1 MDIKFSVVVPVYNV
15 ANYLKYCIESI
26 INQTYKNLEIILVDD
41 GSTDKSSE
49 ICDFFK
55 EKDNRIKVINKKNGG
70 ASSARNVGI
79 ENSTGDYLI
88 FIDGDDYWDDNTAL
102 DQVYK
107 NLIKSKVDVLM
118 FGFKKYYESNKVIEK
133 SKYIFDIDM
142 IDINSKKNTI
152 NYLVK
157 NNLLISSPCNKV
169 IKINLFDENN
179 LKFKEG
185 IIAEDIDWNLRLA
198 INAGSFG
205 VLNNAFYI
213 YRQRECSITHS
224 KTLKHIED
232 LLENLEFCI
241 NILNEDNSKVDFID
255 EYMSYVAYQY
265 MTILVSIKQISEKVP
280 EEIMKKIK
288 DFRYL
293 LKFNLNYR
301 VNIFYVINKYL
312 GFSVLNIFI
321 KFYLM
326 LQRG

>member
-1 MDIKFSVVVPVYNV
+1 MNIKFSVVVPVYNV
-15 ANYLKYCIESI
+15 ENYLKYCLESI
-26 INQTYKNLEIILVDD
+26 VNQTYKNMEIILVDD

-55 EKDNRIKVINKKNGG
+55 VKDNRIKVIHKENGG
-70 ASSARNVGI
+70 LSSARNTGI

-88 FIDGDDYWDDNTAL
+88 FIDSDDYWDDNTAL
-102 DQVYK
+102 EQVYN
-107 NLIKSKVDVLM
+107 NLIQSKADVLM

-133 SKYIFDIDM
+133 SKYIFDRNM
-142 IDINSKKNTI
+142 IDINSKKSTL

-157 NNLLISSPCNKV
+157 NNLLISSACNKV
-169 IKINLFDENN
+169 IKADLFMKYD

-185 IIAEDIDWNLRLA
+185 ILSEDIDWNARLI
-198 INAGSFG
+198 INADSFD
-205 VLNNAFYI
+205 VLNNSFYI
-213 YRQRECSITHS
+213 YRQRDCSITHS

-232 LLENLEFCI
+232 LLENLEFCVD
-241 NILNEDNSKVDFID
+241 ILNEDNSKVDFID

-265 MTILVSIKQISEKVP
+265 MTILVSIKQVSEKIP
-280 EEIMKKIK
+280 KEIIRRIK

-293 LKFNLNYR
+293 LKFNLNYK

-326 LQRG
+326 LQKG

>member
-15 ANYLKYCIESI
+15 ENYLKCCIESI

-49 ICDFFK
+49 ICDFFQ
-55 EKDNRIKVINKKNGG
+55 EKDNRIKVIHTKNGG
-70 ASSARNVGI
+70 ASSARNIGI
-79 ENSTGDYLI
+79 ENSVGDYLI

-102 DQVYK
+102 EQVYN
-107 NLIKSKVDVLM
+107 NLIQSKSDVLM
-118 FGFKKYYESNKVIEK
+118 FGFKKYYESDNVIEK
-133 SKYIFDIDM
+133 SKYVFDINH
-142 IDINSKKNTI
+142 IDVNSKKNTI

-169 IKINLFDENN
+169 ININLFSENN
-179 LKFKEG
+179 LKFREG

-198 INAGSFG
+198 INAGSFD

-213 YRQRECSITHS
+213 YRQRACSITHS
-224 KTLKHIED
+224 KTLKHIEN
-232 LLENLEFCI
+232 LLDNLEICI
-241 NILNEDNSKVDFID
+241 DILNEDNSKLDLID

-280 EEIMKKIK
+280 KGIMKKIK

-301 VNIFYVINKYL
+301 VNIFYIINKYL

>member
-1 MDIKFSVVVPVYNV
+1 MNIKFSVVVPVYNV
-15 ANYLKYCIESI
+15 ENYLKYCLESI
-26 INQTYKNLEIILVDD
+26 VNQTYKNMEIILVDD

-55 EKDNRIKVINKKNGG
+55 VKDNRIKVIHKENGG
-70 ASSARNVGI
+70 LSSARNTGI

-88 FIDGDDYWDDNTAL
+88 FIDSDDYWDDNTAL
-102 DQVYK
+102 EQVYN
-107 NLIKSKVDVLM
+107 NLIQSKADVLM

-133 SKYIFDIDM
+133 SKYIFDRNM
-142 IDINSKKNTI
+142 IDINSKKSTL

-157 NNLLISSPCNKV
+157 NNLLISSACNKV
-169 IKINLFDENN
+169 IKADLFMKYD

-185 IIAEDIDWNLRLA
+185 ILSEDIDWNARLI
-198 INAGSFG
+198 INADSFD
-205 VLNNAFYI
+205 VLNNSFYI
-213 YRQRECSITHS
+213 YRQRDYSITHS
-224 KTLKHIED
+224 KTLNHIEN
-232 LLENLEFCI
+232 LLDNLEFCI
-241 NILNEDNSKVDFID
+241 DILNGDNSKVDFID

-265 MTILVSIKQISEKVP
+265 MTILVSIKQVSQKIPK
-280 EEIMKKIK
+280 EIIKRIK

-293 LKFNLNYR
+293 LKFNLNYK

-326 LQRG
+326 LQKG